1 MLEWI
6 LSRLLA
12 KDLQVSNGLSL
23 FKSPLCK
30 DTPTL
35 PLFSTPSIMLYCT
48 VYIYVIYIYTQ
59 YWMMPDFQE
68 RNPKAEACKASFLHG
83 AIYMDHSL
91 LLSIDVMCFND
102 NYLVIKF
109 EDHPSYVVVI
119 GCP

>member
-1 MLEWI
+1 
-6 LSRLLA
+6 
-12 KDLQVSNGLSL
+12 
-23 FKSPLCK
+23 
-30 DTPTL
+30 
-35 PLFSTPSIMLYCT
+35 
-48 VYIYVIYIYTQ
+48 
-59 YWMMPDFQE
+59 MMPDFQE